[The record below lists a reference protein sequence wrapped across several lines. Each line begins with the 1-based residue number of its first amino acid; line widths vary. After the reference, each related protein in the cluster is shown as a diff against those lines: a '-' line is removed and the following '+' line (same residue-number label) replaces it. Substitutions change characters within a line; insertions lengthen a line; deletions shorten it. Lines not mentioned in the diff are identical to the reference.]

1 MTCVRRNLNNRACCN
16 SWQKGIR
23 TINNQ
28 YPDDNREFEI
38 AAGDG
43 ITITPITGGVL
54 ISSFYGDVISWDEI
68 TDKPSTVSGYGIT
81 DAVDTV
87 SDQNITGVKTFTE
100 AKTTTRPYA
109 SANINDIVT
118 IGSLVSNPSVLH
130 SVGNEVKSGS
140 LMMNGPDYVAGQYQ
154 ASDAIGSKI
163 GDTVKT
169 ELKTVHD
176 SDDSDTALLTITDTQ
191 NKTVSLRLT
200 SSPATNTSALW
211 LLTRNGTWHQ
221 IASFTD

>member
-1 MTCVRRNLNNRACCN
+1 MTCVRRNLNNRNCCN

-43 ITITPITGGVL
+43 IMITPITGGVL

-81 DAVDTV
+81 DAVDTE

-100 AKTTTRPYA
+100 AKTTTRAYA

-154 ASDAIGSKI
+154 ASDVIGSKI

-169 ELKTVHD
+169 ELRTVHD
-176 SDDSDTALLTITDTQ
+176 NDDSDTALLRITDAE
-191 NKTVSLRLT
+191 NKTARS
-200 SSPATNTSALW
+200 
-211 LLTRNGTWHQ
+211 
-221 IASFTD
+221 

>member
-1 MTCVRRNLNNRACCN
+1 MRRKGVPCACDPCKGKNYVRAVNNV
-16 SWQKGIR
+16 S
-23 TINNQ
+23 
-28 YPDDNREFEI
+28 PDPNGDFTI
-38 AAGDG
+38 AAGEG
-43 ITITPITGGVL
+43 ISITSLENGIL
-54 ISSFYGDVISWDEI
+54 ISSPYGDSISWDEI
-68 TDKPSTVSGYGIT
+68 ADKPSTVSGYGIT
-81 DAVDTV
+81 DAVDTE

-118 IGSLVSNPSVLH
+118 VGSLVSNPSVLH

-140 LMMNGPDYVAGQYQ
+140 LLMNGPDYVAGQYQ
-154 ASDAIGSKI
+154 ASDVIGSKI

-176 SDDSDTALLTITDTQ
+176 SDDSDTALLSITDAQ

-200 SSPATNTSALW
+200 SDPSNNSSALW